1 LPYYSVFKLFFGVG
15 RKNMWGKTKKIVLFL
30 RLAHFFLELVT
41 YVTVKKAAGSEK
53 WTTAHEE
60 LTSQVLLMSVI
71 RMHTILAMV

>member
-15 RKNMWGKTKKIVLFL
+15 RNGGKTKKIVLFL
-30 RLAHFFLELVT
+30 RLVHFFLELVT
-41 YVTVKKAAGSEK
+41 YVTVKKATGSEK

-60 LTSQVLLMSVI
+60 LTFQILLMSVI